1 MIKLLVS
8 LCALCVIL
16 YLTFIWGV
24 VGVGMNETVTT
35 IGYIVLMLVSVM
47 VFGAIEDI
55 FGDDKDE

>member
-16 YLTFIWGV
+16 YLTFIWSV

-35 IGYIVLMLVSVM
+35 IGYIVLIIVALSV
-47 VFGAIEDI
+47 FDEIEEW
-55 FGDDKDE
+55 G

>member
-16 YLTFIWGV
+16 YLTFTWSV
-24 VGVGMNETVTT
+24 TGVGMNETVTI

-47 VFGAIEDI
+47 AFGAIEDI
-55 FGDDKDE
+55 FGVDEDE

>member
-8 LCALCVIL
+8 LCALCVIF
-16 YLTFIWGV
+16 YLTFIWSV

-55 FGDDKDE
+55 FEDDKDE

>member
-16 YLTFIWGV
+16 YLAFIWSV
-24 VGVGMNETVTT
+24 TGVGMNETVTT

-47 VFGAIEDI
+47 IFGAIEDV
-55 FGDDKDE
+55 FEGNEDE

>member
-16 YLTFIWGV
+16 YLTFIWSV

-55 FGDDKDE
+55 FGVDEDE

>member
-16 YLTFIWGV
+16 YLTFIWGE

-47 VFGAIEDI
+47 VFGAIEDV
-55 FGDDKDE
+55 FEGNEDE